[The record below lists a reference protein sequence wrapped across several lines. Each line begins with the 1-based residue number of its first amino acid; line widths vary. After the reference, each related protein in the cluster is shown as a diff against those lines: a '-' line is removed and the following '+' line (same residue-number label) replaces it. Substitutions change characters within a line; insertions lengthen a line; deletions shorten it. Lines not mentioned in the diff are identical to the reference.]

1 MEINEKNLFIA
12 NQRLKEIDKELA
24 EVKIKADALALQ
36 KKTLAAEEAK
46 IKLDIITVMQ
56 DNKQKSAE
64 FDYISVNLPKPKQV
78 VSITDFTKL
87 PDKFKKEVKPSVPS
101 EADFDKNKIKK
112 ALNNKEEFEGAKL
125 IDGAQS
131 VTIEEID
138 PE

>member
-87 PDKFKKEVKPSVPS
+87 PDKFKKK
-101 EADFDKNKIKK
+101 
-112 ALNNKEEFEGAKL
+112 
-125 IDGAQS
+125 
-131 VTIEEID
+131 
-138 PE
+138 